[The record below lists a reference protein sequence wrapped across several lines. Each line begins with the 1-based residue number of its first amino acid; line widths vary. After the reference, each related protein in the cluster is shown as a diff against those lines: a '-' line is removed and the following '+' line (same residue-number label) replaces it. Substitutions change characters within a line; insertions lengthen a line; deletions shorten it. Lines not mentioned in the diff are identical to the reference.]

1 MKADEFLEMVNSIF
15 CGVTGVGI
23 ADIIVGATSQIK
35 AFATVLHFHGM
46 LLVSA
51 GLPIVIITAIA
62 QRLLKKEKEVKVEK

>member
-23 ADIIVGATSQIK
+23 ADIIVGATSPIRTI
-35 AFATVLHFHGM
+35 ATVLHFHGV